1 MEVSQT
7 HFLHHSQHFYCLSP
21 SSKSAVNWKKNKYQP
36 TKLLAR
42 SQWITAPGCCC
53 SERLKCFTSAQGKTL
68 SCIYHNRVVSH
79 FARACNCAVGGIHLT
94 HPELPEMMG
103 WDYLMSCSLQMAML
117 HGFSLLLAAEGV
129 DLGFRKDSASYSI
142 YGRWEKLTWRVWERQ
157 SVFSKIWKKPMNM
170 LSCKVFFLITTIFWF
185 KLFQIK
191 NVSGIPAPTRSYSSQ
206 S

>member
-1 MEVSQT
+1 MNNCTGVLLQWEAKV
-7 HFLHHSQHFYCLSP
+7 FYICTGQD
-21 SSKSAVNWKKNKYQP
+21 SAVFTITEWWVI
-36 TKLLAR
+36 LLEPATVR
-42 SQWITAPGCCC
+42 W
-53 SERLKCFTSAQGKTL
+53 
-68 SCIYHNRVVSH
+68 
-79 FARACNCAVGGIHLT
+79 GGIHLT

-142 YGRWEKLTWRVWERQ
+142 YGRWEKLTWGVRERQ
-157 SVFSKIWKKPMNM
+157 SVFSKIWKKPANM
-170 LSCKVFFLITTIFWF
+170 LSCKVFFPITTILWF
-185 KLFQIK
+185 KLLQIK